1 MSKIKKEELE
11 LLHKQE
17 NAKVEIRNRIGLLQ
31 VEIHSLSHAHLG
43 VQEEQNKTKKEL
55 EEKYGK
61 INIDLKDGSYEE
73 IVEEEKWVGDLEI
86 KEE

>member
-43 VQEEQNKTKKEL
+43 VQEEQNKTKQEL

>member
-11 LLHKQE
+11 VLHKQE

-43 VQEEQNKTKKEL
+43 VQEEQNKTKEEL
-55 EEKYGK
+55 EESYGK
-61 INIDLKDGSYEE
+61 INIDLKDGSYEV
-73 IVEEEKWVGDLEI
+73 IEEENK
-86 KEE
+86 